1 MKIENFCITH
11 NEEFRLYYN
20 YLNNPF
26 YLSILLLCLKYIHHS
41 EIQKKILD
49 MIINNHSYVLD
60 KINKID
66 IIISYYIQNNLI
78 NKSEIGKFFHFYE
91 DHRKNIDTN
100 NYKDLF
106 KLFYKL
112 ISYER
117 LISVL
122 KECFYIFSDYRA
134 CIYFMTPSINFYNTK
149 KSIIK
154 KVILNFRDNLN
165 TLNQIISKVYLGDKN
180 PWGSIYY
187 STAYSMFETLYIIKK
202 YFNDPFD
209 ILNIKFIVKKKI
221 NKPEIM
227 KELCKKYDKINSIS
241 ECIITLKKNGYDLWY
256 TIDYIFNIIYKE
268 YEIIGLQDAEVIG
281 NKKIYYQKLNNK
293 LGLMCYI
300 LSINGYITNTNIYK
314 NFNI

>member
-1 MKIENFCITH
+1 MKIENFCKEH
-11 NEEFRLYYN
+11 NQEFKLYYN

-26 YLSILLLCLKYIHHS
+26 YLSIVLLCLKYIHHK

-49 MIINNHSYVLD
+49 MIINNHDIVLD
-60 KINKID
+60 KLNKID
-66 IIISYYIQNNLI
+66 IIISFYIQNNLI
-78 NKSEIGKFFHFYE
+78 NKSEIGKFFHFYMN
-91 DHRKNIDTN
+91 HRKDIDLN
-100 NYKDLF
+100 NHQHLF
-106 KLFYKL
+106 ELFYKL

-134 CIYFMTPSINFYNTK
+134 CIYFMTPSIRFHDTK

-187 STAYSMFETLYIIKK
+187 STAYSMFETLFIIKK
-202 YFNDPFD
+202 YFKDPLN

-221 NKPEIM
+221 SKNEIM
-227 KELCKKYDKINSIS
+227 KELSKKYDKINSIS

-281 NKKIYYQKLNNK
+281 NKKIYCQKLNNK
-293 LGLMCYI
+293 LGFMCYI
-300 LSINGYITNTNIYK
+300 LSVNGYITNTNIYK